1 VCGRCQPH
9 ICDRQL
15 RRPVVRRS
23 RRNNCKRCSGG
34 RSWRGAMSSFT
45 FAIVAKSDNPIYEL
59 VVSPKKEEPTVN
71 QQNQFFLHA
80 VRSTHTCFASLRV
93 TLTPV
98 LLLLGPPQGAGHCR
112 RGALEDQQH
121 VSQGMYPSEHA
132 PRNQQCLSSA
142 PQTVCDPN
150 AKLQSSRLRIS

>member
-98 LLLLGPPQGAGHCR
+98 LLSARPPSR
-112 RGALEDQQH
+112 RWTLSTRSSGRPTTCFSRYVPIRARPAQSIMPFIRPAD
-121 VSQGMYPSEHA
+121 
-132 PRNQQCLSSA
+132 CL
-142 PQTVCDPN
+142 
-150 AKLQSSRLRIS
+150 

>member
-1 VCGRCQPH
+1 
-9 ICDRQL
+9 
-15 RRPVVRRS
+15 
-23 RRNNCKRCSGG
+23 
-34 RSWRGAMSSFT
+34 MSSFT

-80 VRSTHTCFASLRV
+80 VRSTPTCFASLRV
-93 TLTPV
+93 ALTPV
-98 LLLLGPPQGAGHCR
+98 LLLLGPSQGAGHCR

-132 PRNQQCLSSA
+132 HAQSTTPFIRPADCLWPEPKTAVFTPTYILTKPLQHTTIRAFRSWTSS
-142 PQTVCDPN
+142 TIDSY
-150 AKLQSSRLRIS
+150 LHS